1 MRIYHLQ
8 VLLHHPFLR
17 LRMPLNRRELRRL
30 VHLIRLEKLL
40 KGIKLY
46 AKTVP
51 GGRLILERLIVK
63 DWLKKLHC
71 ESERKLTRGSS
82 A

>member
-1 MRIYHLQ
+1 
-8 VLLHHPFLR
+8 
-17 LRMPLNRRELRRL
+17 MPLNRRELRRL

-63 DWLKKLHC
+63 DWLKRLHC
-71 ESERKLTRGSS
+71 ESE
-82 A
+82 